1 MAKGND
7 GKAARQRTTKKL
19 FIAAICALTLVFGVV
34 YFSENGGN
42 NVKPYGSSATKTFEK
57 TLPKHNTNID
67 GTINDDDKV
76 ENGSRHKHH
85 HNLNDRMKK
94 HNHGND
100 DGAPGSKMNHI
111 RNKALENGGKIHVG
125 HRPIHGGD
133 DGGDDGDDEEET
145 DDNNKDQYDRKARHH
160 VDGGRGGGGGRG
172 GRGHGGRG
180 DRPQNWGGR
189 PQADDEEEEES
200 LQHRKVHDGNRE
212 GGPAVHN
219 KHHNKKDHRRVH
231 ERGGGGDGDDHI
243 SHGHGHGHGHGG
255 DHMIHNRHVSPGDD
269 EEEPD
274 TDDKNNKN
282 NGDDGEERNH
292 EEENQEEVQQ
302 QKKKKKNIDNDIDN
316 ELAETYF
323 NELAGPSAN
332 SRQKRFIETLLNG
345 SMNLVGIQGTPIV
358 SEDGSYD
365 GVWGSFCQVNFAV
378 HKEDPSSCTYS
389 YLCFFMI
396 DSFIIQMRYS
406 VIIVLYLF
414 IFLII
419 YLSYS
424 LVYVFNLNLFTF
436 KQILC
441 FVSWKLRHPVAKT
454 QRGSIL
460 KRLPI

>member
-7 GKAARQRTTKKL
+7 GKAARQRTMKKL
-19 FIAAICALTLVFGVV
+19 LIAAICAFSLVLGVV

-42 NVKPYGSSATKTFEK
+42 IVNSSSGSFAAKTFEK
-57 TLPKHNTNID
+57 TLPKHNTKKD
-67 GTINDDDKV
+67 GIINDDDKV
-76 ENGSRHKHH
+76 EKGSRHKHH
-85 HNLNDRMKK
+85 NLNDRIKK

-100 DGAPGSKMNHI
+100 DGSPGRKMN
-111 RNKALENGGKIHVG
+111 RNSNEALDNRGA
-125 HRPIHGGD
+125 
-133 DGGDDGDDEEET
+133 GDDGDDGDDDDDDEET
-145 DDNNKDQYDRKARHH
+145 DDNNKEQYDRKARHH
-160 VDGGRGGGGGRG
+160 VEGGRG
-172 GRGHGGRG
+172 GRGHGRG
-180 DRPQNWGGR
+180 DRPHNWVGR
-189 PQADDEEEEES
+189 PKADDEEEVKS

-212 GGPAVHN
+212 RGPAAHN
-219 KHHNKKDHRRVH
+219 KHHDQKDHRRVH
-231 ERGGGGDGDDHI
+231 ERGGRGGRANGGGFGNRGGGGGGGGGDR
-243 SHGHGHGHGHGG
+243 
-255 DHMIHNRHVSPGDD
+255 MMHNRHVSPGDD

-282 NGDDGEERNH
+282 NGDDDDG
-292 EEENQEEVQQ
+292 EEENYEEEYEEEADNQEKLKQQ
-302 QKKKKKNIDNDIDN
+302 QKKNIDNDIIDN
-316 ELAETYF
+316 ELADIYF